1 MFRLFDIPIRVHPFF
16 FITAVFIGLQTAHAQ
31 WLERLMIWIPLMFL
45 GVLLHELGHAL
56 AGRAFGLVPSIEL
69 YALGGLTWWQEGKPL
84 GPWRSIFVSLAGPM
98 VGIAIG
104 LAGLAALWS
113 SSLPEESL
121 QRYAL
126 LSLVWVN
133 LGWGLLNLLPMLPLD
148 GGNVMASFFELV
160 AKKNGRRFARY
171 LSIAVAAALAAWALA
186 ASQIFAVLL
195 LAFLAWNNIRDL
207 RSEKQMRAL
216 LPYRGL
222 LEKAYAGLA
231 EGDSLR
237 VLGAAQELASA
248 DHPQVQAEGQ
258 LLLAW
263 GRLLR
268 GDTFGARAATDAIP
282 GVAGEDSAL
291 QGALL
296 LADGDEEGALRHFEV
311 VGAEPVEQ
319 ARLGAAFMATDRY
332 DVAAKLFE
340 SEAARQVPAAVVER
354 LSRAAAD
361 AGRGADAERLRRIHA
376 KL

>member
-133 LGWGLLNLLPMLPLD
+133 LGWG
-148 GGNVMASFFELV
+148 
-160 AKKNGRRFARY
+160 
-171 LSIAVAAALAAWALA
+171 
-186 ASQIFAVLL
+186 
-195 LAFLAWNNIRDL
+195 
-207 RSEKQMRAL
+207 
-216 LPYRGL
+216 
-222 LEKAYAGLA
+222 
-231 EGDSLR
+231 
-237 VLGAAQELASA
+237 
-248 DHPQVQAEGQ
+248 
-258 LLLAW
+258 
-263 GRLLR
+263 
-268 GDTFGARAATDAIP
+268 
-282 GVAGEDSAL
+282 
-291 QGALL
+291 
-296 LADGDEEGALRHFEV
+296 
-311 VGAEPVEQ
+311 
-319 ARLGAAFMATDRY
+319 
-332 DVAAKLFE
+332 
-340 SEAARQVPAAVVER
+340 
-354 LSRAAAD
+354 
-361 AGRGADAERLRRIHA
+361 
-376 KL
+376 